1 MGKGGGGSAPKPDPQ
16 IGQAALENAALGR
29 EYLDFA
35 KIQHGD
41 AMIRQGGLDK
51 LTEEVIRQDM
61 GISAKQLGLSERQL
75 ALAEQT
81 AAFQMEIAR
90 KQQALAEKAA
100 EKQFAMSDK
109 QLEIATQQQE
119 WAVADRDRYENVFLP
134 VEDEFIDRATSY
146 DSEERQA
153 EVAAEARADVQRQA
167 DVGRQQTQRQ
177 MSAMGLN
184 PNSGRFAGIDRAAEM
199 EAALAGAG
207 AANMARNQ
215 VRDKGL
221 ALKADVAN
229 MGRGLPAQSA
239 QAASIGLGA
248 GQASVGS
255 AGAAVG
261 TIGAAS
267 GALNG
272 IGAGYGQ
279 ASGTLGAASATLG
292 SALGAA
298 GMANQNFFN
307 SQGIMGAGFNQ
318 AMQGVSNQANILN
331 QQYNSQLNAWS
342 MQQQAD
348 AANSAGIFGAI
359 GTGIGLAFSSK
370 DFKEDRKPAKGALDK
385 INKLQIDNYKYKE
398 GIADEGKH
406 VGPMAEDFQRVTG
419 VGDGKTIAHQDSIG
433 LTMKAVQEL
442 DEKVDKISKQVG
454 VSKKAGKTKPQK
466 REDA

>member
-1 MGKGGGGSAPKPDPQ
+1 MGKGGSSAPSPDPQ

-29 EYLDFA
+29 EYLEFA
-35 KIQHGD
+35 KVQHGD

-51 LTEEVIRQDM
+51 LTEEVIRRDIEM
-61 GISAKQLGLSERQL
+61 ANKQLGLSDRQVGL
-75 ALAEQT
+75 SEKTSGL
-81 AAFQMEIAR
+81 QMEIAR
-90 KQQALAEKAA
+90 RQMALAEEAA
-100 EKQFAMSDK
+100 KRQFALSDK
-109 QLEIATQQQE
+109 QLEIATDQHN

-134 VEDEFIDRATSY
+134 VEDDFIDRATGY

-153 EVAAEARADVQRQA
+153 EVAAEARADVQRQT
-167 DVGRQQTQRQ
+167 DIGRQQAQRQ

-248 GQASVGS
+248 GQASASSAGMAVGS
-255 AGAAVG
+255 MGAP
-261 TIGAAS
+261 AAT
-267 GALNG
+267 LQG

-298 GMANQNFFN
+298 GMANQNFMQ
-307 SQGIMGAGFNQ
+307 SQNIMGAGFNQ

-442 DEKVDKISKQVG
+442 DDKVDKISKQLG
-454 VSKKAGKTKPQK
+454 VSKKAGKAKPQK